1 MDCIASRDPSRTGGT
16 LLREYLQW
24 EKAAPKL
31 GDENLC
37 WGHLTEFQELVQP
50 NFCNKSCM

>member
-1 MDCIASRDPSRTGGT
+1 MDCIASRDPSRTAGT